1 MCLLSTRYAQALR
14 LLTYF
19 ALFRVLGPLLVTVLA
34 MVSDATLTLT
44 LTLALA
50 LPSSSPS
57 PEPEPEPEL

>member
-34 MVSDATLTLT
+34 MVSDATLTPTLT
-44 LTLALA
+44 LTLPPTLTLT
-50 LPSSSPS
+50 LP
-57 PEPEPEPEL
+57 

>member
-1 MCLLSTRYAQALR
+1 MYLLSTTRYAQALR

-44 LTLALA
+44 PLTLTN
-50 LPSSSPS
+50 PS
-57 PEPEPEPEL
+57 PYPYP